1 MNSNTHMHADPKRQ
15 LRSLR
20 TAANHIL
27 DQLADTRPIIIGTL
41 SLVKRRCGSPRCR
54 CARGEGEGHATWT
67 LLTNYQ
73 GKRRCQ
79 VVKKKDLE
87 KVRRRVERYQA
98 LKAAIRQL
106 KDTDLQIYRTLRRV
120 LEQRNE
126 LYE

>member
-1 MNSNTHMHADPKRQ
+1 MKSNTQMQSDPRKQ
-15 LRSLR
+15 LRALR
-20 TAANHIL
+20 NAADNIL
-27 DQLADTRPIIIGTL
+27 NQLADTRPIIIGTL

-67 LLTNYQ
+67 LLTKYQ

-79 VVKKKDLE
+79 VVRKKDLE
-87 KVRRRVERYQA
+87 KVRRRVERYQT

-106 KDTDLQIYRTLRRV
+106 KATDSEIYRTLRRL

-126 LYE
+126 IYK

>member
-1 MNSNTHMHADPKRQ
+1 MKSNTHMHSDPRKQ

-20 TAANHIL
+20 TAVNHVL

-67 LLTNYQ
+67 LLTKYQ

-98 LKAAIRQL
+98 LKEAIRQL
-106 KDTDLQIYRTLRRV
+106 KATDSEIYRTLRSV

-126 LYE
+126 IYE